1 MKYCLKVALKIVQ
14 VKYCLKVAL
23 KIVQVKYCLK
33 VALKIVQVKYCLK
46 VVLNTGIPIYHKY
59 TSVYIIY
66 FFFVV
71 CNELKKIGN
80 LEFFVFVL
88 SSHGEEKE
96 EQLLHEGKQKTF
108 QHYFFTKDG
117 QCSTQDLMNKIANI
131 EKLEGKLKIFVIQVN

>member
-1 MKYCLKVALKIVQ
+1 MAFKI
-14 VKYCLKVAL
+14 
-23 KIVQVKYCLK
+23 I
-33 VALKIVQVKYCLK
+33 QVKYCLK
-46 VVLNTGIPIYHKY
+46 VVINTGNPIYHKY

-71 CNELKKIGN
+71 RNELEKIEN
-80 LEFFVFVL
+80 IKIFVFVL

-131 EKLEGKLKIFVIQVN
+131 EKLENKLKIFIIQVNLICFSLFSKQKIKSVMVDSTICEFKITLFI